1 MSGLID
7 KLENAGRK
15 IIINENYK
23 CNIIFKNELILYII
37 NLKPN
42 NTALYICS

>member
-15 IIINENYK
+15 IIINE
-23 CNIIFKNELILYII
+23 CNKYNYII
-37 NLKPN
+37 NSIIN
-42 NTALYICS
+42 QF